1 VTEAQCKYA
10 DTTEAVEAPTA
21 SAGRDVLVERRPLTV
36 LAGSI
41 AGVLPSATESDPEEL
56 LDTMAALYFAS
67 TDAIKRYDG
76 FAANLPGDTFL
87 AYFGYPAA
95 HEDDAER
102 AVRAG
107 LNLVDIVGRF
117 EAPGCLQARIG
128 IATGLVVI
136 GDETGEEEGRRLHV
150 IGAAPS
156 LATRL
161 QGLATPGTVLIAES
175 TRRQIGA
182 FFALED
188 AGSQQPGDAPRR
200 AWRVLDERR
209 GLGRFEALRSTDTP
223 LVGREEEMAQFDRL
237 WARAKAG
244 DGHAVLL
251 SGEPGVGKSRLAA
264 ALEERL
270 GEEPHHRLRYFC
282 SPYHQ
287 NSALYPIIAQLERAA
302 RFERDDSPELK
313 LEKLEELFV
322 ALSPIEE
329 DIALLADLLSLG
341 GSPRYPPL
349 DFTPQRKKE
358 KTFAVWLRQI
368 EALSRQRP
376 VLIVFEDLQ
385 WVDPTSRE
393 LLDVIIER
401 LEDWPVLLIATFR
414 SEFQPPWTGQPAVTA
429 MSLNRLNRR
438 NSAMLVEGLVGAE
451 ARLQNDVAAQSSSA
465 VTGCRCFSKS

>member
-270 GEEPHHRLRYFC
+270 GEKPHHRLRY
-282 SPYHQ
+282 
-287 NSALYPIIAQLERAA
+287 SAHPTTRT
-302 RFERDDSPELK
+302 
-313 LEKLEELFV
+313 
-322 ALSPIEE
+322 ALSTR
-329 DIALLADLLSLG
+329 S
-341 GSPRYPPL
+341 SPSSN
-349 DFTPQRKKE
+349 
-358 KTFAVWLRQI
+358 V
-368 EALSRQRP
+368 RP
-376 VLIVFEDLQ
+376 V
-385 WVDPTSRE
+385 
-393 LLDVIIER
+393 
-401 LEDWPVLLIATFR
+401 
-414 SEFQPPWTGQPAVTA
+414 
-429 MSLNRLNRR
+429 
-438 NSAMLVEGLVGAE
+438 
-451 ARLQNDVAAQSSSA
+451 SSA
-465 VTGCRCFSKS
+465 TTAPN